1 MIQKC
6 NNYQQLVVKEYI
18 GSDYYKCLYLYIDML
33 QYGCSSEFTKTWLQ
47 KSDGDI
53 TAVIL
58 AYHSAIHVYSK
69 QLNFDVQELTEFL
82 LEKNPSI
89 ICASAEIVKLLEP
102 RLSSNGFF
110 PEIGH
115 IGKFVYSKPIT
126 INNDIRLAKKEDI
139 KDIAQLLYDDDDIG
153 SSYTMDDLVKQ
164 IEERLEEGFV
174 RSYVIKDGNHVVAHL
189 GTGAEID
196 KLCTISYVITDPKYR
211 GRGLSSSL
219 FSYACKELN
228 SEGKEIFSVYYPENS
243 RRLHHK
249 MGFVD
254 CCEFGK
260 LYRNIQ

>member
-1 MIQKC
+1 MIIECK
-6 NNYQQLVVKEYI
+6 NNRKDEILSYIDKE
-18 GSDYYKCLYLYIDML
+18 YYKCLYLYIDMQ
-33 QYGCSSEFTKTWLQ
+33 QYGCLSEFTKTWIQ
-47 KSDGDI
+47 EDNGEI
-53 TAVIL
+53 TAVML
-58 AYHSAIHVYSK
+58 AYHSAMHVYSK
-69 QLNFDVQELTEFL
+69 QLNFNVQELTRFL

-89 ICASAEIVKLLEP
+89 ICACAELIKLLEP
-102 RLSSNGFF
+102 QMSSNGFISEF
-110 PEIGH
+110 GY
-115 IGKFVYSKPIT
+115 IGKFIHFEPSSVIC
-126 INNDIRLAKKEDI
+126 DIGLANKEDI
-139 KDIAQLLYDDDDIG
+139 IEIAKLLYDDDDIG

-164 IEERLEEGFV
+164 IEERLESGFV
-174 RSYVIKDGNHVVAHL
+174 RSYVVKCDNHVVAHL

-196 KLCTISYVITDPKYR
+196 KLCTISYVITAPDYR

-219 FSYACKELN
+219 FSYACNQLN

>member
-1 MIQKC
+1 MIQEC
-6 NNYQQLVVKEYI
+6 DNTQQDVVKDYI
-18 GSDYYKCLYLYIDML
+18 GDEYYKCLYLYIDMQ
-33 QYGCSSEFTKTWLQ
+33 QYGCMSEYTKTWIQ
-47 KSDGDI
+47 EDNGEI
-53 TAVIL
+53 TAVML

-69 QLNFDVQELTEFL
+69 HLNFDVQELTEFL
-82 LEKNPSI
+82 IDKNPSI
-89 ICASAEIVKLLEP
+89 ICASTELIKFLEP
-102 RLSSNGFF
+102 QMTTSGFIS
-110 PEIGH
+110 EYGH
-115 IGKFVYSKPIT
+115 IGKFVHFEPSSVSC
-126 INNDIRLAKKEDI
+126 DIGLANKEDI
-139 KDIAQLLYDDDDIG
+139 IEIAKLLYDDDDIG

-164 IEERLEEGFV
+164 IEERLESGFV
-174 RSYVIKDGNHVVAHL
+174 RSYVVKCDNHVVAHL

-196 KLCTISYVITDPKYR
+196 KLCTISYVITDPDYR

-219 FSYACKELN
+219 FSYACNQLN

>member
-1 MIQKC
+1 M
-6 NNYQQLVVKEYI
+6 
-18 GSDYYKCLYLYIDML
+18 
-33 QYGCSSEFTKTWLQ
+33 
-47 KSDGDI
+47 
-53 TAVIL
+53 
-58 AYHSAIHVYSK
+58 
-69 QLNFDVQELTEFL
+69 QELAEFL

-89 ICASAEIVKLLEP
+89 ICASAELIKLLEP
-102 RLSSNGFF
+102 QLSSRGFISEF
-110 PEIGH
+110 GH
-115 IGKFVYSKPIT
+115 IGKFIHCKSSDT
-126 INNDIRLAKKEDI
+126 NCDIRLANKEDI
-139 KDIAQLLYDDDDIG
+139 KEIAKLLYEDDDIG
-153 SSYTMDDLVKQ
+153 ASYTIEDLVKQ
-164 IEERLEEGFV
+164 IEERIGSGFV

-196 KLCTISYVITDPKYR
+196 RLCTICYVITDPEYR

-219 FSYACKELN
+219 FSYACNQLN